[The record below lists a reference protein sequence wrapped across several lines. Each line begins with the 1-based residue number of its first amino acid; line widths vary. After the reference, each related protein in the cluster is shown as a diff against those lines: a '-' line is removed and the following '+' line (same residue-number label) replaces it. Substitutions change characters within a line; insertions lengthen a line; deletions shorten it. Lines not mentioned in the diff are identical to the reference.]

1 MPSPILI
8 FGDIY
13 VSKNDIIAAKK
24 KYSALT
30 WKTMSATDDTL
41 NSIRMEA
48 GYTSWDDEDKV
59 LLIKEL
65 PNRKQVREFL
75 LNLAANVPPKIKI
88 IIWDSEGQI
97 KVDPKD
103 KTIDKTWS
111 EFISRF
117 KGLYGSKVINN
128 GEMLTEK
135 QSEASIEYVTECFGK
150 YNKKIDHKDAKL
162 LMSIVGYDR
171 GMLASDIKKMSLTC
185 PKQVTAQFIIDN
197 AFPTTK
203 ESLLYKLGNV
213 LDNGSLEESI
223 DVVEK
228 FLSSGYN
235 ENEIAVIIA
244 RKARWQMVIVSLWHS
259 GMNWESIPN
268 KIMEMGKFPS
278 AIWHNDQMSDSQ
290 KKQASEPLQDP
301 EAMNNYMVL
310 KGGVPSKYFKSVEN
324 RPSKV
329 KTSMS
334 RKNAEIMPMYFMAE
348 QAVNFVK
355 ERIVK
360 NSKVPHDELKDK
372 LLNRAIKVYL
382 SCQKKLAEI
391 RYGNNPSQDLREM
404 IREIV
409 HVVLI

>member
-13 VSKNDIIAAKK
+13 TSKNNIIAAKK

-48 GYTSWDDEDKV
+48 GYTSWDDKDKV
-59 LLIKEL
+59 LLIQEL

-75 LNLAANVPPKIKI
+75 LNLASNVPLKIKI

-97 KVDPKD
+97 KVDPKE

-117 KGLYGSKVINN
+117 KEIGGSKIINN
-128 GEMLTEK
+128 GEALTEK
-135 QSEASIEYVTECFGK
+135 QSEASIEYVIECFGK
-150 YNKKIDHKDAKL
+150 YNKKIDSKEAKL

-171 GMLASDIKKMSLTC
+171 GMLASDIRKMSLTC
-185 PKQVTAQFIIDN
+185 PEQATAQFIIDN

-203 ESLLYKLGNV
+203 ESLLYKISNV
-213 LDNGSLEESI
+213 LDNGSLEEAI
-223 DVVEK
+223 DTVER

-244 RKARWQMVIVSLWHS
+244 RKARWQMVVASLWHS
-259 GMNWESIPN
+259 GMNWESMAN
-268 KIMEMGKFPS
+268 KLMEMGKFPS
-278 AIWHNDQMSDSQ
+278 TIWHNDQMGDSQ
-290 KKQASEPLQDP
+290 KRQASEPLQNS
-301 EAMNNYMVL
+301 EAMRDYMVF
-310 KGGVPSKYFKSVEN
+310 KGGLPSKYFKSVEKS
-324 RPSKV
+324 PDKA

-334 RKNAEIMPMYFMAE
+334 RKNAEIVPMYFMAE
-348 QAVNFVK
+348 QAVNFVREK
-355 ERIVK
+355 IVR
-360 NSKVPHDELKDK
+360 NSKIPQTELKDK

-404 IREIV
+404 VREIV
-409 HVVLI
+409 DVVLI